1 VTEAATS
8 TSAANEAELERPAP
22 SAAAGPLAGLRVL
35 ELGGEQADYA
45 GLLCAG
51 LGATVIK
58 VEPPDGSRSRQIGP
72 FHGDDPD
79 PERSLYFWGYN
90 RGKRSVVIDLASAEG
105 RDRLR
110 GLLAEADVLI
120 DATSLGELAAFR
132 INPAD
137 YPALVHARLTPFGE
151 DGPWAG
157 LATSDLVSLA
167 LGGVVMNCG
176 YDPDPAGH
184 YDLPPVAPQ
193 AWHSFHIAGEQLVI
207 GIVSALI
214 YRLRSGVGQKV
225 SVAIHEAVA
234 KNTEMDLM
242 SWVMLRQPVY
252 RQTCRHALATI
263 TNPSISYTKDG
274 RWNLSMHVGPRDE
287 RYLRPFLEGYGLAE
301 GMTSVIAEPP
311 PGVRAVAGST
321 GAATAGV
328 EYVQRLTRRFR
339 YDDLPW
345 QEAQRAG
352 LLWSPIR
359 KPHENAVDGHWLSR
373 GTFADVP
380 HPELDATLRYPVSK
394 WISTRGSWTA
404 GRRAPLLGEDDKLLR
419 DGWLPR
425 EEENSRSGC
434 RTDPSS
440 PDRPLDSGTGA
451 DATVG
456 ETPGA
461 GGGNPGSVR
470 DNGVD
475 SLLFGGASADDD
487 GLSALGK
494 PFPLAGVRILDFSW
508 FLASAG
514 ATRFLAAL
522 GADVLK
528 VEWKTHPDSGRGSL
542 VPEGGRAARDGA
554 TGALPALKDPGIGGQ
569 YNNKNPGKRG
579 LSLNA
584 ADPRGLEIARALLA
598 RCDVVAEGFS
608 PGVLERWGLGYAEQ
622 RKIRPDIIYV
632 KQSGMGAFG
641 TYGRFR
647 AVGPIAAALS
657 GMSEMSGLPSPA
669 PPAGWGYS
677 FLDWFG
683 AYSMALSV
691 LAALYHRDLTGEGQW
706 IDASQTEAGIMLTQV
721 PVLDWAA
728 NGRAWERSGNR
739 APYQSIAPQGIYRC
753 AGDDRWIAITCASQ
767 DQWRALAHLAG
778 HDDWM
783 ADPRFGTA
791 ASRLAHHDALDAGL
805 DAWTRSFEPYELMMR
820 LQSAGVPAGVCQT
833 AGDRCDNDPQLR
845 HLGWLTELTGTRI
858 GRWPLAEVPVR
869 MSRTPPYLGGRP
881 DRAAPLYGEDNAAI
895 LTGLLGMSEDEVAEL
910 TEQGVL

>member
-1 VTEAATS
+1 VTDAVP
-8 TSAANEAELERPAP
+8 NESELPAP

-51 LGATVIK
+51 LGATVVK

-72 FHGDDPD
+72 FHGGDPD

-90 RGKRSVVIDLASAEG
+90 RGKRSVVIDLSAADG

-176 YDPDPAGH
+176 YDPDPAGR
-184 YDLPPVAPQ
+184 YDLPPIAPQ

-207 GIVSALI
+207 GVVSALI

-287 RYLRPFLEGYGLAE
+287 RFLRPFMDSYGLAD
-301 GMTSVIAEPP
+301 GMTSVVAEPP

-321 GAATAGV
+321 SAATAGV

-359 KPHENAVDGHWLSR
+359 KPHENATDQHWLSR

-380 HPELDATLRYPVSK
+380 HPELDTTLRYPVSK

-425 EEENSRSGC
+425 EEENSRSV
-434 RTDPSS
+434 S
-440 PDRPLDSGTGA
+440 
-451 DATVG
+451 
-456 ETPGA
+456 
-461 GGGNPGSVR
+461 R

-475 SLLFGGASADDD
+475 FPSAH
-487 GLSALGK
+487 GK

-522 GADVLK
+522 GADVIK

-542 VPEGGRAARDGA
+542 VPEGGRAAREA
-554 TGALPALKDPGIGGQ
+554 ARSPVPALKDPGVGGQ

-579 LSLNA
+579 LSLNV
-584 ADPRGLEIARALLA
+584 ADPRGLSIARALLA
-598 RCDVVAEGFS
+598 KCDVVAEGFS

-622 RKIRPDIIYV
+622 RKIRPDVIYV

-657 GMSEMSGLPSPA
+657 GMTEMSGLPSPA

-691 LAALYHRDLTGEGQW
+691 LSALYHRELTGEGQW

-721 PVLDWAA
+721 PVLDWGA
-728 NGRAWERSGNR
+728 NGRTWERSGNR
-739 APYQSIAPQGIYRC
+739 SVYQAFAPQGIYRC
-753 AGDDRWIAITCASQ
+753 AGDDRWIAITCASEE
-767 DQWRALAHLAG
+767 QWRALAHLAG
-778 HDDWM
+778 HDSWV
-783 ADPRFGTA
+783 ADPRFGDA
-791 ASRLAHHDALDAGL
+791 ASRVSHHDALDVEL
-805 DAWTRSFEPYELMMR
+805 TAWTSSFEPYELMAL

-858 GRWPLAEVPVR
+858 GRWPLAEVPIR

-881 DRAAPLYGEDNAAI
+881 DRAAPLYGEDNLAI
-895 LTGLLGMSEDEVAEL
+895 LTGLLGMSEDEVASL

>member
-1 VTEAATS
+1 VSPSEPTS
-8 TSAANEAELERPAP
+8 PGVSSAP
-22 SAAAGPLAGLRVL
+22 GPLAGVRVL
-35 ELGGEQADYA
+35 EIGGEQADYA

-51 LGATVIK
+51 LGASVVKI
-58 VEPPDGSRSRQIGP
+58 EPPEGSPGRRIGP
-72 FHGDDPD
+72 FYAGVEGPD
-79 PERSLYFWGYN
+79 RSLYFWGYN
-90 RGKRSVVIDLASAEG
+90 RGKRSVVLDLADPAG
-105 RDRLR
+105 RQRL
-110 GLLAEADVLI
+110 GSLLADADVLI
-120 DATSLGELAAFR
+120 DATPVGELAELGLD
-132 INPAD
+132 PAAH
-137 YPALVHARLTPFGE
+137 PELVHARLTPFGE

-157 LATSDLVSLA
+157 FATSDLVSLA

-176 YDPDPAGH
+176 YDPDPAGR
-184 YDLPPVAPQ
+184 YDLPPIAPQ

-207 GIVSALI
+207 GIVSALL
-214 YRLRSGVGQKV
+214 YRLRSGLGQKV

-234 KNTEMDLM
+234 KNTEIDLM

-274 RWNLSMHVGPRDE
+274 RWNLSMHVGSRDS
-287 RYLRPFLEGYGLAE
+287 RLLRPFMERYGLAD
-301 GMTSVIAEPP
+301 GMPSEVAGEPV
-311 PGVRAVAGST
+311 PGVRPVAGASS
-321 GAATAGV
+321 AATAGV
-328 EYVQRLTRRFR
+328 EYVQRLSRRFT
-339 YDDLPW
+339 YADLPW
-345 QEAQRAG
+345 QEAQLAG

-359 KPHENAVDGHWLSR
+359 KPHENATDEHWLSR

-380 HPELDATLRYPVSK
+380 HPELDETFRYPVSK
-394 WISTRGSWTA
+394 WISTRGSWRA

-419 DGWLPR
+419 DGWLPS
-425 EEENSRSGC
+425 EEPKSASSRTGSGSP
-434 RTDPSS
+434 RSRPASPSGVAG
-440 PDRPLDSGTGA
+440 L
-451 DATVG
+451 
-456 ETPGA
+456 EGA
-461 GGGNPGSVR
+461 GLAGAGLA
-470 DNGVD
+470 GV
-475 SLLFGGASADDD
+475 
-487 GLSALGK
+487 GLEEGRSALGK

-542 VPEGGRAARDGA
+542 VPEGGRAAREAA
-554 TGALPALKDPGIGGQ
+554 TEPVTALKDPSVGGQ
-569 YNNKNPGKRG
+569 FNNKNPGKRG
-579 LSLNA
+579 LSLNV
-584 ADPRGLEIARALLA
+584 ADPRGLAIAKRLLA
-598 RCDVVAEGFS
+598 KCDVVAEGFS
-608 PGVLERWGLGYAEQ
+608 PGVLERWGLGYEEQ
-622 RKIRPDIIYV
+622 KKIRPDVIYV

-677 FLDWFG
+677 YLDWFG
-683 AYSMALSV
+683 AYSMALSI

-721 PVLDWAA
+721 PVLDWSA
-728 NGRAWERSGNR
+728 NGRSWERTGNR
-739 APYQSIAPQGIYRC
+739 AAYAEIAPQGIYRC
-753 AGDDRWIAITCASQ
+753 AGDDRWIAITCATEA
-767 DQWRALAHLAG
+767 QWQALATAAG
-778 HDDWM
+778 HAEWL
-783 ADPRFGTA
+783 ADPRFATVA
-791 ASRLAHHDALDAGL
+791 DRMAHHDALDAAL
-805 DAWTRSFEPYELMMR
+805 SAWTCGFEPYELMLK
-820 LQSAGVPAGVCQT
+820 LQAAGIAAGVCQT

-881 DRAAPLYGEDNAAI
+881 DRAAPLYGEDNEAI
-895 LTGLLGMSEDEVAEL
+895 LTGLLGMSAEEVSEL

>member
-1 VTEAATS
+1 VSEGTELTEPGVS
-8 TSAANEAELERPAP
+8 GAP
-22 SAAAGPLAGLRVL
+22 GPLAGVRVV

-51 LGATVIK
+51 LGATVVK
-58 VEPPDGSRSRQIGP
+58 VEPPDGSPARRIGP
-72 FHGDDPD
+72 FYRGAEG

-90 RGKRSVVIDLASAEG
+90 RGKRSLVLDLAGADG
-105 RDRLR
+105 RARLE
-110 GLLAEADVLI
+110 GLLTEADVLI
-120 DATSLGELAAFR
+120 DATPLGELDGLGLDPAAHGE
-132 INPAD
+132 
-137 YPALVHARLTPFGE
+137 LVHARLTPFGE

-157 LATSDLVSLA
+157 FATSDLVSLA

-193 AWHSFHIAGEQLVI
+193 AWHSLHIAGEQLVI
-207 GIVSALI
+207 GIVSALL

-234 KNTEMDLM
+234 KNTEIDLM
-242 SWVMLRQPVY
+242 SWVMLRQPVR

-274 RWNLSMHVGPRDE
+274 RWNLSMHVGERD
-287 RYLRPFLEGYGLAE
+287 RRFLRPFMERYGLAE
-301 GMTSVIAEPP
+301 GMPTDVAGEPA
-311 PGVRAVAGST
+311 PGVRPVAGASS
-321 GAATAGV
+321 AATAGV
-328 EYVQRLTRRFR
+328 EYVQRLTRRFT

-345 QEAQRAG
+345 QEAQLAG

-359 KPHENAVDGHWLSR
+359 KPHENAADEHWLSR
-373 GTFADVP
+373 GTFADVA
-380 HPELDATLRYPVSK
+380 HPELDQAFRYPVSK
-394 WISTRGSWTA
+394 WISTRGSWRA
-404 GRRAPLLGEDDKLLR
+404 GRRAPLLGEDDKLLG
-419 DGWLPR
+419 DGWAAAEAAA
-425 EEENSRSGC
+425 EEESR
-434 RTDPSS
+434 
-440 PDRPLDSGTGA
+440 
-451 DATVG
+451 
-456 ETPGA
+456 
-461 GGGNPGSVR
+461 PGSVR
-470 DNGVD
+470 TGAGSRPSRRSSPVSSKSSVSSEPD
-475 SLLFGGASADDD
+475 SPGDA
-487 GLSALGK
+487 LSALGK

-542 VPEGGRAARDGA
+542 VPEGGRDARAGA
-554 TGALPALKDPGIGGQ
+554 SAPLPALKDPSVGGQ
-569 YNNKNPGKRG
+569 FNNKNPGKRG
-579 LSLNA
+579 LSLNV
-584 ADPRGLEIARALLA
+584 ADPRGLAIAKALLA

-608 PGVLERWGLGYAEQ
+608 PGVLERWGLGYEEQ
-622 RKIRPDIIYV
+622 KKVRPDVIYV
-632 KQSGMGAFG
+632 KQSGMGTFG

-677 FLDWFG
+677 YLDWFG
-683 AYSMALSV
+683 AYSMALSI
-691 LAALYHRDLTGEGQW
+691 LAALYHRDRTGEGQW

-721 PVLDWAA
+721 PVLDWSA
-728 NGRAWERSGNR
+728 NDRAWERSGNR
-739 APYQSIAPQGIYRC
+739 AAYQQIAPQGIYRC
-753 AGDDRWIAITCASQ
+753 AGEDRWIAITCATEAH
-767 DQWRALAHLAG
+767 WKALAAMAGESLAG
-778 HDDWM
+778 
-783 ADPRFGTA
+783 PRFATLAG
-791 ASRLAHHDALDAGL
+791 RLAHHDALDAAL
-805 DAWTRSFEPYELMMR
+805 TSWTSGFEPYQLMHR
-820 LQSAGVPAGVCQT
+820 LQAAGVPAGVCQT

-895 LTGLLGMSEDEVAEL
+895 LTGLLGLSEQEIAEL
-910 TEQGVL
+910 TDQGVL

>member
-1 VTEAATS
+1 VS
-8 TSAANEAELERPAP
+8 DSAAGEAELPRPAP
-22 SAAAGPLAGLRVL
+22 SGAAGPLTGVRVL

-58 VEPPDGSRSRQIGP
+58 VEPPEGSPGRRIGP
-72 FHGDDPD
+72 FYTGAGNGVGAAAGDGGGRGDARD
-79 PERSLYFWGYN
+79 RSLYFWGYN
-90 RGKRSVVIDLASAEG
+90 RGKRSVVIDAGEATG
-105 RDRLR
+105 RSRLH
-110 GLLAEADVLI
+110 GLLADADVLI
-120 DATSLGELAAFR
+120 DATPLGALAGLG
-132 INPAD
+132 IDPAA
-137 YPALVHARLTPFGE
+137 YPALVHGRLTPFGE

-157 LATSDLVSLA
+157 FATSDLVSLA

-176 YDPDPAGH
+176 YDPDPAGR
-184 YDLPPVAPQ
+184 YDLPPIAPQ

-214 YRLRSGVGQKV
+214 YRLRSGLGQRV

-242 SWVMLRQPVY
+242 SWVMVRQPVY

-263 TNPSISYTKDG
+263 TSPSISYTKDG
-274 RWNLSMHVGPRDE
+274 RWNLSMHVGPRDQ
-287 RYLRPFLEGYGLAE
+287 RYLRPFMERYGLAE
-301 GMTSVIAEPP
+301 GMTEVVAEPP

-321 GAATAGV
+321 SAATAGV

-352 LLWSPIR
+352 LLWSPVR
-359 KPHENAVDGHWLSR
+359 KPHENALDQHWLSR
-373 GTFADVP
+373 GTFADVE
-380 HPELDATLRYPVSK
+380 HPELNRTLRYPVSK
-394 WISTRGSWTA
+394 WISTRGSWGA
-404 GRRAPLLGEDDKLLR
+404 GRRAPLLGEDDTLLG
-419 DGWLPR
+419 DGWVS
-425 EEENSRSGC
+425 EEESSGC
-434 RTDPSS
+434 GTNAWRRPSGHGS
-440 PDRPLDSGTGA
+440 PPL
-451 DATVG
+451 
-456 ETPGA
+456 GA
-461 GGGNPGSVR
+461 G
-470 DNGVD
+470 
-475 SLLFGGASADDD
+475 DDD
-487 GLSALGK
+487 GGRSALGR

-542 VPEGGRAARDGA
+542 VPEGGREARERAA
-554 TGALPALKDPGIGGQ
+554 GALPALKDPSIGGQ

-579 LSLNA
+579 LSLNV

-608 PGVLERWGLGYAEQ
+608 PGVLERWGLGYQEQ
-622 RKIRPDIIYV
+622 QKIRPDIIYV
-632 KQSGMGAFG
+632 KQSGMGALG

-647 AVGPIAAALS
+647 AVGPIAGALS
-657 GMSEMSGLPSPA
+657 GLSEMSGLPSPA

-677 FLDWFG
+677 YLDWFG

-691 LAALYHRDLTGEGQW
+691 LAALYHRDRTGEGQW

-721 PVLDWAA
+721 PVLDWDA
-728 NGRAWERSGNR
+728 NGKVWERNGNR
-739 APYQSIAPQGIYRC
+739 SAYQEIAPQGIYRC
-753 AGDDRWIAITCASQ
+753 AGDDRWIAITCATAE
-767 DQWRALAHLAG
+767 QWRALASAAG
-778 HDDWM
+778 HGEWL
-783 ADPRFGTA
+783 ADPRFATA
-791 ASRLAHHDALDAGL
+791 QSRIAHHDALDA
-805 DAWTRSFEPYELMMR
+805 AVESWTRSLEPYGLMTR

-833 AGDRCDNDPQLR
+833 AEDRCDHDPQLR
-845 HLGWLTELTGTRI
+845 HLGWLTELTGTGI
-858 GRWPLAEVPVR
+858 GRWPLAELPVR

-881 DRAAPLYGEDNAAI
+881 NRAAPLYGEDNVAI
-895 LTGLLGMSEDEVAEL
+895 LTELLGMSAEEVAEL
-910 TEQGVL
+910 TEQGVF

>member
-1 VTEAATS
+1 MTEAATS
-8 TSAANEAELERPAP
+8 ATSAPSEAELERPAP

-51 LGATVIK
+51 LGATVVK

-72 FHGDDPD
+72 FHGGDPD

-90 RGKRSVVIDLASAEG
+90 RGKRSVVIDLAAADG

-176 YDPDPAGH
+176 YDPDPAGR

-214 YRLRSGVGQKV
+214 YRLRSGLGQKV

-287 RYLRPFLEGYGLAE
+287 RYLRPFMEGYGLAE
-301 GMTSVIAEPP
+301 GMTEVIAEPP

-321 GAATAGV
+321 SAATAGV

-339 YDDLPW
+339 YADLPW

-359 KPHENAVDGHWLSR
+359 KPHENATDEHWLSR

-380 HPELDATLRYPVSK
+380 HPELDTTLRYPVSK
-394 WISTRGSWTA
+394 WISTRGSWAA

-419 DGWLPR
+419 DGWLP
-425 EEENSRSGC
+425 EEGNSRSGY
-434 RTDPSS
+434 RTVPSS
-440 PDRPLDSGTGA
+440 PGRPGDSRTEA
-451 DATVG
+451 HATAG
-456 ETPGA
+456 EWPED
-461 GGGNPGSVR
+461 GGGNQGTVR
-470 DNGVD
+470 ENGVD
-475 SLLFGGASADDD
+475 SPSV
-487 GLSALGK
+487 LGK

-522 GADVLK
+522 GADVIK

-542 VPEGGRAARDGA
+542 VPEGGRAAREAA

-579 LSLNA
+579 LSLNV
-584 ADPRGLEIARALLA
+584 ADPRGLDIARRLLA

-622 RKIRPDIIYV
+622 RKIRPDVIYV

-657 GMSEMSGLPSPA
+657 GMSEMSGLLSPA

-721 PVLDWAA
+721 PVLDWGA
-728 NGRAWERSGNR
+728 NGQAWERNGNR
-739 APYQSIAPQGIYRC
+739 AAYQSIAPQGIYRC

-767 DQWRALAHLAG
+767 NQWRALAHLAG
-778 HDDWM
+778 HDDWL
-783 ADPRFGTA
+783 ADPRFGTVE
-791 ASRLAHHDALDAGL
+791 SRMAHHDALDVL
-805 DAWTRSFEPYELMMR
+805 LEAWTRSFEPYDLMTR

-895 LTGLLGMSEDEVAEL
+895 LTGLLGLSEDEVAEL

>member
-1 VTEAATS
+1 V
-8 TSAANEAELERPAP
+8 
-22 SAAAGPLAGLRVL
+22 RVL
-35 ELGGEQADYA
+35 EVGGEHADYA

-51 LGATVIK
+51 LGASVVK
-58 VEPPDGSRSRQIGP
+58 VEPPDGSPGRYLGP
-72 FHGDDPD
+72 FYGGAPD

-90 RGKRSVVIDLASAEG
+90 RGKRSVVLDVSSPDG
-105 RDRLR
+105 RSRLDE
-110 GLLAEADVLI
+110 LLSGADVLI
-120 DATSLGELAAFR
+120 DASPVGSFDVDLPR
-132 INPAD
+132 

-157 LATSDLVSLA
+157 FATSDLVSLA

-184 YDLPPVAPQ
+184 YDLPPIAPQ
-193 AWHSFHIAGEQLVI
+193 VWHSFHIAGEQLVI
-207 GIVSALI
+207 GIVSALL
-214 YRLRSGVGQKV
+214 YRLRSGLGQKV

-234 KNTEMDLM
+234 KNTEIDLM

-252 RQTCRHALATI
+252 RQTCRHALATV

-274 RWNLSMHVGPRDE
+274 RWNLSMHVGERD
-287 RYLRPFLEGYGLAE
+287 RRFLRPFMESYGLAE
-301 GMTSVIAEPP
+301 GMFSADVVGEPA
-311 PGVRAVAGST
+311 PGVRPVAGASS
-321 GAATAGV
+321 AATAGV
-328 EYVQRLTRRFR
+328 EYVQRLTRRFT

-345 QEAQRAG
+345 REAQLAG

-359 KPHENAVDGHWLSR
+359 KPHENALDEHWLSR

-380 HPELDATLRYPVSK
+380 HPELGQTFRYPVSK
-394 WISTRGSWTA
+394 WVSTRGSWQA
-404 GRRAPLLGEDDKLLR
+404 GRRAPLLGEDDNLLH
-419 DGWLPR
+419 DGWQAA
-425 EEENSRSGC
+425 ES
-434 RTDPSS
+434 DPSS
-440 PDRPLDSGTGA
+440 GTMAADSRPTDGFLGAASGSGTP
-451 DATVG
+451 VG
-456 ETPGA
+456 
-461 GGGNPGSVR
+461 V
-470 DNGVD
+470 
-475 SLLFGGASADDD
+475 GGASATGSSWPADGNA
-487 GLSALGK
+487 GLSALGT

-542 VPEGGRAARDGA
+542 VPSGGRSARAAA
-554 TGALPALKDPGIGGQ
+554 NAPLPALQDPSIGGQ
-569 YNNKNPGKRG
+569 FNNKNPGKRG
-579 LSLNA
+579 LSLNV
-584 ADPRGLEIARALLA
+584 ADPRGLDIAKALLA

-608 PGVLERWGLGYAEQ
+608 PGVLERWELGYEAQ
-622 RKIRPDIIYV
+622 KAIRPDIIYV
-632 KQSGMGAFG
+632 KQSGMGTFG

-677 FLDWFG
+677 YLDWFG

-691 LAALYHRDLTGEGQW
+691 LAALYHRDRTGEGQW

-721 PVLDWAA
+721 PILDWSA

-739 APYQSIAPQGIYRC
+739 APYQEIAPQGIYLC
-753 AGDDRWIAITCASQ
+753 AGEDRWIAITCAT
-767 DQWRALAHLAG
+767 DAHWKALADLAG
-778 HDDWM
+778 EYL
-783 ADPRFGTA
+783 ADPRF
-791 ASRLAHHDALDAGL
+791 ASMAGRLAHHDALDAAL
-805 DAWTRSFEPYELMMR
+805 SSWTRRFEPYSLMR
-820 LQSAGVPAGVCQT
+820 QLQAAGVPAGVCQT

-869 MSRTPPYLGGRP
+869 MSRTPPYLGGRS
-881 DRAAPLYGEDNAAI
+881 DRAAPLYGEDNMAI
-895 LTGLLGMSEDEVAEL
+895 LTGLLGMSEEEVAEL

>member
-1 VTEAATS
+1 MGAGV
-8 TSAANEAELERPAP
+8 NDAESERPAP
-22 SAAAGPLAGLRVL
+22 SGAPGPLAGVRVV

-58 VEPPDGSRSRQIGP
+58 AEPPSGSPGRRIGP
-72 FHGDDPD
+72 FYAGSED

-90 RGKRSVVIDLASAEG
+90 RGKRSVVIDVTTGDG
-105 RDRLR
+105 RERLTA
-110 GLLAEADVLI
+110 LLERADVLI
-120 DATSLGELAAFR
+120 DATPLGELSSLGVDPAAFGS
-132 INPAD
+132 
-137 YPALVHARLTPFGE
+137 LVHARLTPFGE

-157 LATSDLVSLA
+157 YATSDLVSLA

-184 YDLPPVAPQ
+184 YDLPPIAPQ
-193 AWHSFHIAGEQLVI
+193 AWHSYHIAGEQLVI
-207 GIVSALI
+207 GIVSALL
-214 YRLRSGVGQKV
+214 YRLRSGLGQKV

-234 KNTEMDLM
+234 KNTEIDLM
-242 SWVMLRQPVY
+242 SWVMMRQEVY

-274 RWNLSMHVGPRDE
+274 RWNLSMHVGVRDQ
-287 RYLRPFLEGYGLAE
+287 RFLKPFMEKYGLGAGIE
-301 GMTSVIAEPP
+301 DVAAEPV
-311 PGVRAVAGST
+311 PGVRAVAGSSST
-321 GAATAGV
+321 ATAGV
-328 EYVQRLTRRFR
+328 EVVQRLTRRFR
-339 YDDLPW
+339 YADVPW
-345 QEAQRAG
+345 QDAQLSG

-359 KPHENAVDGHWLSR
+359 KPHENALDQHWLSR
-373 GTFADVP
+373 GTFADVE
-380 HPELDATLRYPVSK
+380 HPELERSLRYPVSK

-404 GRRAPLLGEDDKLLR
+404 GRRAPLLGEDDKLAA
-419 DGWLPR
+419 DGSLP
-425 EEENSRSGC
+425 G
-434 RTDPSS
+434 
-440 PDRPLDSGTGA
+440 GA
-451 DATVG
+451 DPAV
-456 ETPGA
+456 
-461 GGGNPGSVR
+461 
-470 DNGVD
+470 
-475 SLLFGGASADDD
+475 ASAATGPSWAGDADD
-487 GLSALGK
+487 GPSALGT

-514 ATRFLAAL
+514 ATRYLAAL

-542 VPEGGRAARDGA
+542 VPEGGREAREHA
-554 TGALPALKDPGIGGQ
+554 SEPLSAVKDNSVGGQ

-579 LSLNA
+579 LSLNV
-584 ADPRGLEIARALLA
+584 ADPRGLKIAKALLA
-598 RCDVVAEGFS
+598 KCDVLAEGFS
-608 PGVLERWGLGYAEQ
+608 PGVLERWGLGYEEQ
-622 RKIRPDIIYV
+622 REIRPGIIYV

-683 AYSMALSV
+683 AYSMSLSI
-691 LAALYHRDLTGEGQW
+691 LAALYHRDRTGEGQW

-721 PVLDWAA
+721 PVLDWGTH
-728 NGRAWERSGNR
+728 GRAWERTGNR
-739 APYQSIAPQGIYRC
+739 AAYQAAAPQGIYRC
-753 AGDDRWIAITCASQ
+753 AGDDRWIAVTCAT
-767 DQWRALAHLAG
+767 DEHWRALAAVAG
-778 HDDWM
+778 QPGWL
-783 ADPRFGTA
+783 ADPRFATVSG
-791 ASRLAHHDALDAGL
+791 RLAHHDELDVL
-805 DAWTRSFEPYELMMR
+805 IESWTRPGEPYELMTR
-820 LQSAGVPAGVCQT
+820 LQAAGIPAGVCQT

-881 DRAAPLYGEDNAAI
+881 DRAAPLYGEDNLAI
-895 LTGLLGMSEDEVAEL
+895 LTGLLGMSADEVNQL
-910 TEQGVL
+910 TEDGVL

>member
-1 VTEAATS
+1 VNDVTDELPSPGA
-8 TSAANEAELERPAP
+8 SAAP
-22 SAAAGPLAGLRVL
+22 GPLAGVRVL

-51 LGATVIK
+51 LGASVVK
-58 VEPPDGSRSRQIGP
+58 VEPPEGSQGRRLGP
-72 FHGDDPD
+72 FYGGVEDQ
-79 PERSLYFWGYN
+79 ERSLYFWGYN
-90 RGKRSVVIDLASAEG
+90 RGKRSVVLDPASADG
-105 RDRLR
+105 RSRLD
-110 GLLAEADVLI
+110 GLLAGADVLI
-120 DATSLGELAAFR
+120 DATPVGSPAVDLAR
-132 INPAD
+132 
-137 YPALVHARLTPFGE
+137 YPSLVHARLTPFGE

-157 LATSDLVSLA
+157 FATSDLVSLA

-176 YDPDPAGH
+176 YDPDPAGR
-184 YDLPPVAPQ
+184 YDLPPIAPQ

-207 GIVSALI
+207 GIVSALL
-214 YRLRSGVGQKV
+214 YRLRSGLGQKV

-234 KNTEMDLM
+234 KNTEIDLM

-274 RWNLSMHVGPRDE
+274 RWNLSMHVGERD
-287 RYLRPFLEGYGLAE
+287 RRFLKPFMEKYGLGDGIE
-301 GMTSVIAEPP
+301 EVTGEPV
-311 PGVRAVAGST
+311 PGVRAVAGASS
-321 GAATAGV
+321 AATAGV

-339 YDDLPW
+339 YDDVPW
-345 QEAQRAG
+345 QDAQLSG

-359 KPHENAVDGHWLSR
+359 KPHENALDEHWLSR
-373 GTFADVP
+373 GTFADVE
-380 HPELDATLRYPVSK
+380 HPELDRSLRYPVSK
-394 WISTRGSWTA
+394 WISTRGSWAA

-419 DGWLPR
+419 DGWLPDDSPATGR
-425 EEENSRSGC
+425 KSPAGSGNHGTV
-434 RTDPSS
+434 RNNGLSSS
-440 PDRPLDSGTGA
+440 P
-451 DATVG
+451 
-456 ETPGA
+456 
-461 GGGNPGSVR
+461 
-470 DNGVD
+470 
-475 SLLFGGASADDD
+475 ADDD
-487 GLSALGK
+487 LSALGR

-542 VPEGGRAARDGA
+542 VPEGGRSARAAADGP
-554 TGALPALKDPGIGGQ
+554 LPALKDPSVGGQ
-569 YNNKNPGKRG
+569 FNNKNPGKRG
-579 LSLNA
+579 LSLNV
-584 ADPRGLEIARALLA
+584 ADPRGLAIAKALLA

-608 PGVLERWGLGYAEQ
+608 PGVLERWGLGYEAQ
-622 RKIRPDIIYV
+622 QAIRPDIIYV
-632 KQSGMGAFG
+632 KQSGMGTFG

-677 FLDWFG
+677 YLDWFG
-683 AYSMALSV
+683 AYSMTLSI
-691 LAALYHRDLTGEGQW
+691 LAALYHRDRTGEGQW

-721 PVLDWAA
+721 PVLDWSAHQ
-728 NGRAWERSGNR
+728 RPWERTGNR
-739 APYQSIAPQGIYRC
+739 APYQALAPQGIYRC
-753 AGDDRWIAITCASQ
+753 AGDDRWIAITCETEAH
-767 DQWRALAHLAG
+767 WKALAGLAG
-778 HDDWM
+778 SCL
-783 ADPRFGTA
+783 ADPRFA
-791 ASRLAHHDALDAGL
+791 AVAGRLAHHDALDAAL
-805 DAWTRSFEPYELMMR
+805 TSWTAGWEPYALM
-820 LQSAGVPAGVCQT
+820 LQLQALGVPAGVCQT

-881 DRAAPLYGEDNAAI
+881 DRAAPLYGEDNTAI
-895 LTGLLGMSEDEVAEL
+895 LTGLLGMSEEEVAEL

>member
-1 VTEAATS
+1 VSDVIDELPAPGA
-8 TSAANEAELERPAP
+8 SAAP
-22 SAAAGPLAGLRVL
+22 GPLAGLRVL

-51 LGATVIK
+51 LGASVVK
-58 VEPPDGSRSRQIGP
+58 VEPPEGSHGRRLGP
-72 FHGDDPD
+72 FYGGVPD

-90 RGKRSVVIDLASAEG
+90 RGKRSVVLDPSSADG
-105 RDRLR
+105 RSRLD
-110 GLLAEADVLI
+110 GLLSGADVLI
-120 DATSLGELAAFR
+120 DATPVGSAAVDLAR
-132 INPAD
+132 
-137 YPALVHARLTPFGE
+137 YPSLVHARLTPFGE

-157 LATSDLVSLA
+157 FATSDLVSLA

-176 YDPDPAGH
+176 YDPDPAGR
-184 YDLPPVAPQ
+184 YDLPPIAPQ
-193 AWHSFHIAGEQLVI
+193 AWHSLHIAGEQLVI
-207 GIVSALI
+207 GIVSALL
-214 YRLRSGVGQKV
+214 YRLRSGLGQKV

-234 KNTEMDLM
+234 KNTEIDLM

-274 RWNLSMHVGPRDE
+274 RWNLSMHVGERD
-287 RYLRPFLEGYGLAE
+287 RRFLKPFMEKYGLGDGIE
-301 GMTSVIAEPP
+301 EVTGEPV
-311 PGVRAVAGST
+311 PGVRAVAGASS
-321 GAATAGV
+321 AATAGV

-339 YDDLPW
+339 YDDVPW
-345 QEAQRAG
+345 QDAQLSG

-359 KPHENAVDGHWLSR
+359 KPHENALDEHWLSR
-373 GTFADVP
+373 GTFADVE
-380 HPELDATLRYPVSK
+380 HPELNRSLRYPVSK
-394 WISTRGSWTA
+394 WISTRGSWAA

-419 DGWLPR
+419 DGWHR
-425 EEENSRSGC
+425 AGA
-434 RTDPSS
+434 TD
-440 PDRPLDSGTGA
+440 DMA
-451 DATVG
+451 DA
-456 ETPGA
+456 A
-461 GGGNPGSVR
+461 GPAADLPATAGKSFAVGGNLGTVR
-470 DNGVD
+470 NPD
-475 SLLFGGASADDD
+475 LGASPADDD
-487 GLSALGK
+487 RSALGK

-542 VPEGGRAARDGA
+542 VPEGGRSARAAA
-554 TGALPALKDPGIGGQ
+554 AEPLPALKDPSIGGQ

-579 LSLNA
+579 LSLNV
-584 ADPRGLEIARALLA
+584 ADPRGLAIAKALLA

-608 PGVLERWGLGYAEQ
+608 PGVLERWGLGYESQKA
-622 RKIRPDIIYV
+622 IRPDIIYV
-632 KQSGMGAFG
+632 KQSGMGTFG

-683 AYSMALSV
+683 AYSMTLSI
-691 LAALYHRDLTGEGQW
+691 LAALYHRDRTGEGQW

-721 PVLDWAA
+721 PVLDWSAHQ
-728 NGRAWERSGNR
+728 RPWERTGNR
-739 APYQSIAPQGIYRC
+739 SPYQAHAPQGIYRC
-753 AGDDRWIAITCASQ
+753 AGDDRWIAVTCETEAH
-767 DQWRALAHLAG
+767 WTALAELAG
-778 HDDWM
+778 SRL
-783 ADPRFGTA
+783 ADPRFATMAG
-791 ASRLAHHDALDAGL
+791 RLAHHDALDAAL
-805 DAWTRSFEPYELMMR
+805 SSWTAGFEPYALMLR
-820 LQSAGVPAGVCQT
+820 LQAAGVPAGVCQT

-881 DRAAPLYGEDNAAI
+881 DRAAPLYGEDNTAI
-895 LTGLLGMSEDEVAEL
+895 LSGLLGLSDEEIAEL

>member
-1 VTEAATS
+1 VTDAVP
-8 TSAANEAELERPAP
+8 NETERPAP
-22 SAAAGPLAGLRVL
+22 SAGAGPLAGLRVL

-72 FHGDDPD
+72 FYGGDPD

-132 INPAD
+132 VNPAD

-176 YDPDPAGH
+176 YDPDPAGR
-184 YDLPPVAPQ
+184 YDLPPIAPQ

-207 GIVSALI
+207 GVVSALI

-287 RYLRPFLEGYGLAE
+287 RFLRPFMDSYGLAD
-301 GMTSVIAEPP
+301 GMTSVVAEPP

-321 GAATAGV
+321 SAATAGV

-359 KPHENAVDGHWLSR
+359 KPHENATDQHWLSR

-380 HPELDATLRYPVSK
+380 HPELDTTLRYPVSK

-425 EEENSRSGC
+425 EEENSRSV
-434 RTDPSS
+434 S
-440 PDRPLDSGTGA
+440 
-451 DATVG
+451 
-456 ETPGA
+456 
-461 GGGNPGSVR
+461 R

-475 SLLFGGASADDD
+475 FPSAH
-487 GLSALGK
+487 GK

-522 GADVLK
+522 GADVIK

-542 VPEGGRAARDGA
+542 VPEGGRAAREA
-554 TGALPALKDPGIGGQ
+554 ARSPVPALKDPGIGGQ

-579 LSLNA
+579 LSLNV
-584 ADPRGLEIARALLA
+584 ADPRGLSIARALLA
-598 RCDVVAEGFS
+598 KCDVVAEGFS

-622 RKIRPDIIYV
+622 RKIRPDVIYV

-657 GMSEMSGLPSPA
+657 GMTEMSGLPSPA

-691 LAALYHRDLTGEGQW
+691 LSALYHRELTGEGQW

-721 PVLDWAA
+721 PVLDWGA
-728 NGRAWERSGNR
+728 NGRTWERSGNR
-739 APYQSIAPQGIYRC
+739 SVYQAFAPQGIYRC
-753 AGDDRWIAITCASQ
+753 AGDDRWIAITCASEE
-767 DQWRALAHLAG
+767 QWRALAHLAG
-778 HDDWM
+778 HDSWV
-783 ADPRFGTA
+783 ADPRFGDA
-791 ASRLAHHDALDAGL
+791 ASRVSHHDALDVEL
-805 DAWTRSFEPYELMMR
+805 TAWTSSFEPYELMAL

-858 GRWPLAEVPVR
+858 GRWPLAEVPIR

-881 DRAAPLYGEDNAAI
+881 DRAAPLYGEDNLAI
-895 LTGLLGMSEDEVAEL
+895 LTGLLGMSEDEVASL